1 MDLTQAILSLRPN
14 ASWTLIGE
22 NYENLEWTDAN
33 QTKPTYEELVNE
45 WNRLQSIYNNLQ
57 YQRNRSDEYPSI
69 EAQLDM
75 MYWDKING
83 TNVWVD
89 TITAIKAKYP
99 TP

>member
-99 TP
+99 KP

>member
-14 ASWTLIGE
+14 ASWTLVGE
-22 NYENLEWTDAN
+22 NYENLEWTDTN

-57 YQRNRSDEYPSI
+57 YQRDRSDEYPSI
-69 EAQLDM
+69 DAQLDM

-99 TP
+99 KP